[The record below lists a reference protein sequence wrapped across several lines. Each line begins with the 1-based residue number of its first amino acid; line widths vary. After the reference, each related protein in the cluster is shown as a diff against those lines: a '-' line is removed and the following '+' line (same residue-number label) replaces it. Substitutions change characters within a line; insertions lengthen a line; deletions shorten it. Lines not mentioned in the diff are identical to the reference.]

1 MKDENYLQ
9 YACSLL
15 WRGRLPSI
23 ILNNMIKIP
32 TPYEKRVN
40 IFTDAN
46 EVRLPYVINVDDY
59 VW

>member
-1 MKDENYLQ
+1 
-9 YACSLL
+9 
-15 WRGRLPSI
+15 
-23 ILNNMIKIP
+23 MIKIP

-46 EVRLPYVINVDDY
+46 EVRLPYIINVDDY